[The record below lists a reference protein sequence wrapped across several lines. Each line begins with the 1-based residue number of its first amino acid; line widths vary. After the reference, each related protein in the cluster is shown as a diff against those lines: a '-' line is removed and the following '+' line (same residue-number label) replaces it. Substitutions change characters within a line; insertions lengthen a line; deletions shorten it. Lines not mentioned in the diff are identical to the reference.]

1 MLRKHTIFH
10 YKGIPKLKK
19 LLIFD
24 LDGTL
29 GDTLS
34 TLTESMNSV
43 LSEFSFPLVDD
54 AHICRALGNGMLML
68 CRRCLPAEY
77 YDDASVY
84 EPFLSKYKEAY
95 ARNYLDI
102 DEPYEGLREAI
113 ETLKARGY
121 EVASLSNKPHRY
133 TVDIVEKLFGKG
145 YFADIRGMIEGV
157 PTKPDPTSFLDI
169 ASKLG
174 FSAENTI
181 MIGDSDPDI
190 NVAAAAGASCIAV
203 SWGYRTREEL
213 TSAGAK
219 TIIDKPCE
227 LLEILK

>member
-1 MLRKHTIFH
+1 M
-10 YKGIPKLKK
+10 KK

-29 GDTLS
+29 ADTLS

-54 AHICRALGNGMLML
+54 AHICRSIGNGMLML
-68 CRRCLPAEY
+68 CRRCIPAEF
-77 YDDASVY
+77 YDDENVY
-84 EPFLSKYKEAY
+84 LPFQEKYKEAY

-102 DEPYEGLREAI
+102 DEPYEGLIEAVS
-113 ETLKARGY
+113 ELKSRGY
-121 EVASLSNKPHRY
+121 AVASLSNKPHRY

-145 YFADIRGMIEGV
+145 TFADVRGMIEGV

-169 ASKLG
+169 AAKLG
-174 FSAENTI
+174 FTAENTV
-181 MIGDSDPDI
+181 MIGDSEPDI
-190 NVAAAAGASCIAV
+190 NVARNAGAECIAV
-203 SWGYRTREEL
+203 SWGYRTREQLAE
-213 TSAGAK
+213 AGAK
-219 TIIDKPCE
+219 TIIDTPCE

>member
-1 MLRKHTIFH
+1 M
-10 YKGIPKLKK
+10 KK

-29 GDTLS
+29 ADTMP
-34 TLTESMNSV
+34 TLNESMNSV
-43 LSEFSFPLVDD
+43 LDEYSFPRVDG
-54 AHICRALGNGMLML
+54 AKICAALGNGMLML

-84 EPFLSKYKEAY
+84 EPFLVKYKEAY

-102 DEPYEGLREAI
+102 DAPYAGLGEVI
-113 ETLKARGY
+113 DTLKARGY
-121 EVASLSNKPHRY
+121 AVASLSNKPHRY

-174 FSAENTI
+174 FSADDTI
-181 MIGDSDPDI
+181 MIGDSEPDI
-190 NVAAAAGASCIAV
+190 NVANAAGASCIAV
-203 SWGYRTREEL
+203 SWGYRTRGEL

-219 TIIDKPCE
+219 TIIDTPNE

>member
-1 MLRKHTIFH
+1 M
-10 YKGIPKLKK
+10 KK

-29 GDTLS
+29 GDTLP

-43 LSEFSFPLVDD
+43 LSEFSYPLVDD
-54 AHICRALGNGMLML
+54 AHICRAIGNGMELM
-68 CRRCLPAEY
+68 CRRCIPSEH
-77 YDDASVY
+77 YDNADIY
-84 EPFLSKYKEAY
+84 LPFLASYKAAY
-95 ARNYLDI
+95 AKNYLNI
-102 DEPYEGLREAI
+102 DEPYAGLAKTIAE
-113 ETLKARGY
+113 LKSRGY
-121 EVASLSNKPHRY
+121 AIAALSNKPHRY

-174 FSAENTI
+174 FTAENTV
-181 MIGDSDPDI
+181 MVGDSEPDI
-190 NVAAAAGASCIAV
+190 AVARNAGAECIAV
-203 SWGYRTREEL
+203 SWGYRTREQLEA
-213 TSAGAK
+213 AGAK
-219 TIIDKPCE
+219 TIIGTPSE